1 MFCIYARCPRGRAV
15 NTHFA
20 AALVISTFAYWCNA
34 ILASACLHAGDAAGD
49 GDACELAVPSAADAR
64 SILAAFGRD
73 CAAADGD
80 IAAGAIITAADARA
94 IKITR
99 GRDGAAADG
108 DIAAGATIITAA
120 DARSI
125 GASRRR
131 DGAAADGDISAGGFI
146 TAADARS
153 IGASRRRHAAVADGD
168 VAADGLIAAT
178 DARSILSTR
187 RRHAAAAL
195 NGERRTAAARLY
207 GGIALGRG
215 RDGVR
220 AVEDDGGVAAALDGG
235 AGGDADGGHTEREGL
250 AAADGDGAADAHAA
264 TGNRRAVGDV
274 DVVAGGVAVELQ
286 RRAGWHA
293 DVAAERGGACARDVE
308 RLAVGYLYALV
319 GCGHGGDGIRG
330 ALELDGGVAVALD
343 GVGEGGADGV
353 RALHD
358 EFRPL
363 AEHDGGGTGGVDV
376 RAVHGDGHAVG
387 NGQGLGDVAR
397 HLHVLKFHRHGYV
410 PVELAR
416 REGAGLCGEGEVLLH
431 GVVGIGE
438 REGERL
444 VLDGEHGH
452 VDVVARGV
460 AGVACRARGHY
471 AAGPVLRRFDGV
483 GVAVAVADGQVVI
496 CAGE

>member
-80 IAAGAIITAADARA
+80 IAACAIITAADARA

-120 DARSI
+120 DARAI
-125 GASRRR
+125 NITRGR

-146 TAADARS
+146 TAA
-153 IGASRRRHAAVADGD
+153 
-168 VAADGLIAAT
+168 

-286 RRAGWHA
+286 RRAGRQA
-293 DVAAERGGACARDVE
+293 DVATERGGAAARDVE

-397 HLHVLKFHRHGYV
+397 HLHSLKFHRHGYV

-460 AGVACRARGHY
+460 AGVACRSRGDY

-483 GVAVAVADGQVVI
+483 GVAVAVADGQVVVR
-496 CAGE
+496 AGE